1 MTGLDL
7 LRKAEGFGAIK
18 WWETTLEVEA
28 MVRKQLPQRVTGTAH
43 QPRDKQGLLVPR
55 ATTSGR

>member
-7 LRKAEGFGAIK
+7 LRKTEGFGAVQ
-18 WWETTLEVEA
+18 WWETSEVEA
-28 MVRKQLPQRVTGTAH
+28 VVRKQLPQRVTGTAH

>member
-7 LRKAEGFGAIK
+7 LRKTEGFGVVQ
-18 WWETTLEVEA
+18 WWETSEVEA
-28 MVRKQLPQRVTGTAH
+28 VVRKQLPQRVTGTAH